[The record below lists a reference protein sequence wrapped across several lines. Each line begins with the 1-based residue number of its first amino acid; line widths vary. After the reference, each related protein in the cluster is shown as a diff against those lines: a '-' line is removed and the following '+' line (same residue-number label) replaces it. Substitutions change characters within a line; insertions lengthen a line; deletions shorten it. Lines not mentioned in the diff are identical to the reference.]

1 MSDERIAALEVGF
14 RQLEKKLDENTAK
27 TQEVLDTLRAFKMI
41 GTIAKWGTVVGGALV
56 GAYHGMQAMISSI
69 RGG

>member
-1 MSDERIAALEVGF
+1 MTETRLAALELGYKT
-14 RQLEKKLDENTAK
+14 LEKKLDENTAK

-56 GAYHGMQAMISSI
+56 GAYHGAAALFH
-69 RGG
+69 R